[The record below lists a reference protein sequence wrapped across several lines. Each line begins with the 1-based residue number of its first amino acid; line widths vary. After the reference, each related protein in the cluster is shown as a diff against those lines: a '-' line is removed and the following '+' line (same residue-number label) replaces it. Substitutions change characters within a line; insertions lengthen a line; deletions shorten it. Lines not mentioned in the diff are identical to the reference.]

1 MSDSLQRLDRVI
13 YRCERAFVVTALLGM
28 ALVVFLDVVYRTFAA
43 GGSKALDVYVK
54 LAGWFGRTI
63 EPGSA
68 AHESAAAMMPW
79 VAFAL
84 FAGLAWSGIRTGTR
98 PRPLSHPVAAALG
111 VGGTVVVY
119 GLIQLLLRV
128 LPNGLIWS
136 QNFALVLT
144 LWVGFLGASMAAHDN
159 KHLRVEAVQRHI
171 PPSMRK
177 WVAAA
182 SAGLTTAFC
191 FGLMF
196 LSLRYIAFNYDEYE
210 STEHLG
216 GIVQGMS
223 LPKYIAF
230 IALPLSFAVMAA
242 RFAAQ
247 AVAAMQGRLKETD
260 ALDGLVDD
268 ATKAA
273 VAASLASSPA
283 RVEADIPTEA
293 VRAIPDDVPEPA
305 PKVTSAPAVRAGEVV
320 VAQSEVVTDRHDAA
334 ADEAD
339 EGDEGA
345 AGGEEPR

>member
-1 MSDSLQRLDRVI
+1 MSDSLQRLDRLI
-13 YRCERAFVVTALLGM
+13 YRVERAFVVVALLGM
-28 ALVVFLDVVYRTFAA
+28 AAVVFLDVVYRTFAA

-54 LAGWFGRTI
+54 IAGWFGNTI
-63 EPGSA
+63 EP
-68 AHESAAAMMPW
+68 ESAEHVAAEATMPW
-79 VAFAL
+79 IAFGL
-84 FAGLAWSGIRTGTR
+84 FAALAWSGIRTGTR
-98 PRPLSHPVAAALG
+98 ARPLSHPVAAALG

-119 GLIQLLLRV
+119 GLIQLMLRL

-136 QNFALVLT
+136 QNLALVLT

-171 PPSMRK
+171 PPHLRK

-182 SAGLTTAFC
+182 SAGLTTLFC

-196 LSLRYIAFNYDEYE
+196 LAVRYIAFNHNEYE

-216 GIVQGMS
+216 GVVQGMS

-242 RFAAQ
+242 RFGAQ
-247 AVAAMQGRLKETD
+247 AVVAAQGRLQEAD

-273 VAASLASSPA
+273 VAASMAAAQQP
-283 RVEADIPTEA
+283 RIEADIPTEA
-293 VRAIPDDVPEPA
+293 VRPILDDHGPP
-305 PKVTSAPAVRAGEVV
+305 PKVGPAFAAKSGEMV
-320 VAQSEVVTDRHDAA
+320 VAPSEVATDRHAA
-334 ADEAD
+334 ADDDDDDDAQ
-339 EGDEGA
+339 EG
-345 AGGEEPR
+345 PR